1 MPPAWA
7 APYVA
12 PWVWTVVLALVKLVV
27 VVAFVLLNATV
38 LIWLER
44 KVSGHMQNRVGPLR
58 VGGPA
63 GLLQSFADILKLLS
77 KEDYAPRRGDRWM
90 WALAPSVAFAP
101 ALLVFFVL
109 PFGPH
114 LVVQDLNVGLVF
126 VTAVTSFT
134 LLAIFMAGWGSDD
147 KYSLIGAMRAGAQL
161 FSYEIPMAMALVAV
175 ALATG
180 TLDLVAL
187 VERQRAMWLIV
198 PQFLAFLVF
207 YVSSIAE
214 LNRTPFDL
222 AEAESELVAGYHTE
236 YSGLRWAIF
245 FLAEYTNLLSSSI
258 LGALVFLGGWNGPWL
273 PGWAWVIVKA
283 YALIFVAMWIR
294 WTLPR
299 VRIDQLMD
307 LGWKFLL
314 PVSLVNIA
322 VTGLWVAVR
331 G

>member
-1 MPPAWA
+1 MQPEWM
-7 APYVA
+7 A
-12 PWVWTVVLALVKLVV
+12 PWLWTLILAVVKTIVV
-27 VVAFVLLNATV
+27 IAFVSLNAAV

-63 GLLQSFADILKLLS
+63 GILQSVADIIKLLA
-77 KEDYAPRRGDRWM
+77 KEDFVPQRGDRWI
-90 WALAPSVAFAP
+90 WWLAPSVAFAP
-101 ALLVFFVL
+101 AFLVFWVL

-114 LVVQDLNVGLVF
+114 LVVEDFNVGLIF
-126 VTAVTSFT
+126 ITAVTSFT
-134 LLAIFMAGWGSDD
+134 LLSIFMAGWGSND

-180 TLDLVAL
+180 TLNLTAI
-187 VERQRAMWLIV
+187 VEKQRHMWLIV
-198 PQFLAFLVF
+198 PQILAFLVF
-207 YVSSIAE
+207 YISSVAE

-236 YSGLRWAIF
+236 YSGIRWSMF
-245 FLAEYTNLLSSSI
+245 FFAEYTNLLTSSALAAI
-258 LGALVFLGGWNGPWL
+258 LFLGGWHGPWL
-273 PGWAWVIVKA
+273 PGWAWL
-283 YALIFVAMWIR
+283 LIKTYLLVFVGMWIR

-322 VTGLWVAVR
+322 ATGLYLVVVR
-331 G
+331 